1 MRLPF
6 QLMGVLYVQDKPEA
20 SPYKVEKAVLL
31 GFFTCKIN
39 VGISSTYKA
48 DLQVFLLSELLNC

>member
-1 MRLPF
+1 
-6 QLMGVLYVQDKPEA
+6 MGVLYVHDKLEA

-39 VGISSTYKA
+39 IGISSTYKVA
-48 DLQVFLLSELLNC
+48 LQVFLLSELLNC

>member
-1 MRLPF
+1 
-6 QLMGVLYVQDKPEA
+6 MGVLYVHDRLEA

-31 GFFTCKIN
+31 AVFTCKIN